1 MDTNNSIEK
10 RMEKKRL
17 TRSTDR
23 VLGGV
28 CGGIA
33 EYFDW
38 DPTLVR
44 VGYLFL
50 TLFTVFSGVLIYP
63 ILWLVIPEKR

>member
-17 TRSTDR
+17 IRSTDR

>member
-63 ILWLVIPEKR
+63 LLWLVIPEKR

>member
-23 VLGGV
+23 VLGGI

>member
-10 RMEKKRL
+10 RVEKKRL

>member
-1 MDTNNSIEK
+1 MV
-10 RMEKKRL
+10 EKKL
-17 TRSTDR
+17 TRSNNK
-23 VLGGV
+23 LLAGV

>member
-10 RMEKKRL
+10 RMKKKRL

>member
-1 MDTNNSIEK
+1 MNNSIEK

-33 EYFDW
+33 EYCDW